1 MKMYKSENE
10 LRKAIE
16 KAFADAGWFTQ
27 KIESS
32 GMNTG
37 IPDLFVQK
45 DGRSVW
51 LELKL
56 VKDKG
61 PKQGASIK
69 VDWRP
74 GQQAW
79 HKLYYMSKP
88 ELPVITVVQYN
99 DDTILIP
106 GVEIFKGRTVPAEKY
121 DRLISPMHIPTII
134 ECMHPFN

>member
-1 MKMYKSENE
+1 MYKSENE

-16 KAFADAGWFTQ
+16 QVFADCGWFTQ

-37 IPDLFVQK
+37 IPDLFINK
-45 DGRSVW
+45 NGLSVW

-56 VKDKG
+56 EKCKG

-79 HKLYYMSKP
+79 HKLYFLSNP
-88 ELPVITVVQYN
+88 IVPVLTVIQYL
-99 DDTILIP
+99 DCIIIVKGTKIY
-106 GVEIFKGRTVPAEKY
+106 EGRTVAAGEY
-121 DRLISPMHIPTII
+121 DRLLAPLYLPSYIDSMRI
-134 ECMHPFN
+134 